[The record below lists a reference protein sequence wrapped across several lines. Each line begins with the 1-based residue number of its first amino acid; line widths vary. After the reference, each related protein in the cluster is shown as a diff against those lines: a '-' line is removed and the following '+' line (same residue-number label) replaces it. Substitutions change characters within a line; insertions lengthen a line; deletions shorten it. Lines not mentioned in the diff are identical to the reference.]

1 MEAKLAIADYDRT
14 AALADGRVTPRGFDL
29 KVEHLAPSEIF
40 YRMLKEEAFDVSE
53 MSLSSFF
60 IARSQGRAFSAI
72 PVFPYRHCFHTSV
85 FVRDEIE
92 HPQQLVG
99 KRFGLTEYQVTAALW
114 TRGVL
119 EQDFGLDLREVT
131 WYVERRPELSH
142 GGETGFAPPEG
153 ITIEQIPQGK
163 TLGSM
168 LASGELDA
176 VLPSPYPGM
185 ASRLN
190 LTEESDLV
198 RMPGVSRLFRDPVAE
213 GRRYYETHGFLHF
226 NHVVVFK
233 DEWLERFP
241 DMGTR
246 LLEAF
251 TAAKAY
257 AFEDR
262 ERLRRSILLFA
273 HLLLEDQER
282 IYGEDPFPYG
292 YAANVAALERLATF
306 SHGQGLIREMPDLPG
321 LFAEDVRNT

>member
-14 AALADGRVTPRGFDL
+14 AALADGRVAPRGFDL

-251 TAAKAY
+251 TEAKAY
-257 AFEDR
+257 AFADR

-282 IYGEDPFPYG
+282 VYGEDPFPYG
-292 YAANVAALERLATF
+292 YAANFAALERLATF
-306 SHGQGLIREMPDLPG
+306 SQGQGLIREMPDLPG